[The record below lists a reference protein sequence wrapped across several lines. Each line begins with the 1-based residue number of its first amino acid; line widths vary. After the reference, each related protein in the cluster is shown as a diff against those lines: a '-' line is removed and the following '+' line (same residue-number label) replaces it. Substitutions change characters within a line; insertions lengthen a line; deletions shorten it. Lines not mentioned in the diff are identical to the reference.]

1 MSKILIKDP
10 ETYQGDCNE
19 TDSGYC
25 AFCCKCNGVE
35 FTYSVTYP
43 SVLFVCV
50 FFCLLFFFFFFL
62 FFFSFLILLVVTANV
77 MSSRTTTP
85 HPVTVLIIGVW
96 RATLVLICMFV
107 EHCLC

>member
-43 SVLFVCV
+43 SVLFVCGFFV
-50 FFCLLFFFFFFL
+50 FFFSFS
-62 FFFSFLILLVVTANV
+62 FFFSFLAFLFFWL
-77 MSSRTTTP
+77 
-85 HPVTVLIIGVW
+85 
-96 RATLVLICMFV
+96 
-107 EHCLC
+107 